1 MYFVRF
7 IGLGN
12 KLDAESCDPR
22 TGVAHTDGPRI
33 STQRLRIERGQCG
46 IAKTVGF
53 KRTRHEASEF
63 SGPPRI
69 GGGASSW
76 VQVQLGCGLVGHAGD
91 RGTVPS
97 QQDAQELRRVPT
109 NE

>member
-12 KLDAESCDPR
+12 KLNTESCNPR
-22 TGVAHTDGPRI
+22 TGVAHTECPRI
-33 STQRLRIERGQCG
+33 STQRIRIERPRCRIG
-46 IAKTVGF
+46 KTVGF
-53 KRTRHEASEF
+53 ERTRHGASEF
-63 SGPPRI
+63 SGPPRL

-76 VQVQLGCGLVGHAGD
+76 VQVQLGCALVGHAGD

-97 QQDAQELRRVPT
+97 QQEAQEYDG
-109 NE
+109 